1 MTYNVMAGWNNPQQ
15 QPLFGKQTDSWYPSS
30 TNSTTALING
40 VAANTGVGVGGS
52 APLGT
57 EGYGAGFE
65 QMLYGD
71 SGARPGSGFSGVS
84 RGNIPSTG
92 SNFWGG
98 ALDWGKTNALDIAG
112 LGMQGFSLYQGM
124 KAGKQAQKNF
134 QQQMALAK
142 ENQKF
147 TYADALSRYENR
159 AAQRLVNDGVSGV
172 DAVRQAEAGSRAKL
186 RDHYGVNPVA

>member
-1 MTYNVMAGWNNPQQ
+1 MNYDVMAGWNPQKSFRLD
-15 QPLFGKQTDSWYPSS
+15 PYTPDPSV
-30 TNSTTALING
+30 LING
-40 VAANTGVGVGGS
+40 VTANTGVGVGTS
-52 APLGT
+52 SPLDYEAAFKTNGLDPKNYSVPST
-57 EGYGAGFE
+57 T
-65 QMLYGD
+65 
-71 SGARPGSGFSGVS
+71 SGFD
-84 RGNIPSTG
+84 
-92 SNFWGG
+92 WGG
-98 ALDWGKTNALDIAG
+98 ALDWGKKNALDIAG

-159 AAQRLVNDGVSGV
+159 AAQRLVNDGMSGV

>member
-1 MTYNVMAGWNNPQQ
+1 MTQI
-15 QPLFGKQTDSWYPSS
+15 FGNQNFKNQDYFSLGSFGGGYSQVDPS
-30 TNSTTALING
+30 AIING
-40 VAANTGVGVGGS
+40 IPANTGVGVG
-52 APLGT
+52 
-57 EGYGAGFE
+57 
-65 QMLYGD
+65 D
-71 SGARPGSGFSGVS
+71 SGFGFDELSGGTGRGASSFTSKTGLNSMFPSTTPSGFDWS
-84 RGNIPSTG
+84 
-92 SNFWGG
+92 G
-98 ALDWGKTNALDIAG
+98 ALDWGKKNALDIAG